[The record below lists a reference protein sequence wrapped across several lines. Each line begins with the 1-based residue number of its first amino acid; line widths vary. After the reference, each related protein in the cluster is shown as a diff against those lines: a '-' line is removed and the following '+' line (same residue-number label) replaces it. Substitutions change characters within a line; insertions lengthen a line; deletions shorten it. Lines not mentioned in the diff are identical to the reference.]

1 MRTIKLAL
9 AFLFVFAIGISVNT
23 VSVSN
28 SGFSIESST
37 AEAAQAT
44 TTTTT
49 RKPIKTGNL
58 NSPKPDFG
66 LVVDKSPMVNFI
78 QSHEKLIR
86 GGLLVFCFVA
96 GLLYMIFF
104 GLDLKQRADEGSVK
118 HPASKLIAT
127 ALAATIIMNFYR
139 ALAWF
144 VPSGDN
150 CTQSGFISGDCGKT
164 PMPVTGALA
173 DELMGSASAA
183 SNNATGGNL
192 SFLGDTFSVVNS
204 VSYLVM
210 AIGAVYFVCVVML
223 MRKMYSDPQ
232 TKKDVGLLA
241 RTAMASV
248 IVINHRSLIEMAV
261 GSFKLMGFGA

>member
-1 MRTIKLAL
+1 MRAIKLAL

-37 AEAAQAT
+37 AEAAQST
-44 TTTTT
+44 TTKQAAT
-49 RKPIKTGNL
+49 RNIKM
-58 NSPKPDFG
+58 PKPDFG
-66 LVVDKSPMVNFI
+66 LVVDKSPMENFL
-78 QSHEKLIR
+78 QSNEKIIR
-86 GGLLVFCFVA
+86 GGLLIVCGVI
-96 GLLYMIFF
+96 GLLYMVFF

-127 ALAATIIMNFYR
+127 AIAATIIMNFYR

-150 CTQSGFISGDCGKT
+150 CTQSGFLSGDCGKT
-164 PMPVTGALA
+164 PMPVTGKLA

-204 VSYLVM
+204 VSYLIM

-223 MRKMYSDPQ
+223 MKKMYSDPQ

-241 RTAMASV
+241 RTGVASI
-248 IVINHRSLIEMAV
+248 IVINHRSIIEILV
-261 GSFKLMGFGA
+261 WSFQKMGFGA

>member
-37 AEAAQAT
+37 AEAAQST
-44 TTTTT
+44 TTSS
-49 RKPIKTGNL
+49 KPIKTGNL

-66 LVVDKSPMVNFI
+66 LVVDKSPIENFL

-86 GGLLVFCFVA
+86 GGLLVFCFLA
-96 GLLYMIFF
+96 GLLYMVYF
-104 GLDLKQRADEGSVK
+104 GLELKQRADEGSVK

-127 ALAATIIMNFYR
+127 ALAATVIMNFYR
-139 ALAWF
+139 ALGWF

-150 CTQSGFISGDCGKT
+150 CTQSGFMSGECGKT

-248 IVINHRSLIEMAV
+248 IVINHRSLIELAA
-261 GSFKLMGFGA
+261 GSLKLMGFGA